1 MRLSSRLA
9 LTLALVGAPTAAQGR
24 LTVTPALQSYV
35 SVDAPVIVLTHVRLI
50 DGTGAPPRD
59 DHAVLIREG
68 MIAAVAPTSQL
79 TVPAGARVVDLTGH
93 TLTPGFVG
101 LHEHTYFRQTTRT
114 TQMTVSGPLAYLANG
129 VTTIRTAGSMF
140 PYQEL
145 NMKQAIESGS
155 LPGPRMHIT
164 GPYLNGAAGPESMN
178 RGLRS
183 PGEARRVV
191 AYWAE
196 EGATWLKLQGNLTRA
211 IAGAIVDEAHKHRM
225 KVTGH
230 LCSLSFADAAALG
243 FDAVEHG
250 FITNSAYVPGKRPD
264 VCPAENMRIQT
275 EVDVTSPAVQ
285 ASIRELAEKKVA
297 VTSTLAVY
305 ETFSP
310 GRFTLHPRAME
321 LLAPDTRAE
330 VEAEY
335 ALLGTPSQ
343 SLVVTEGL
351 LKKMMAWERDFV
363 RAGGLLGAGV
373 DPWGTGMLP
382 GFGDLRNYELL
393 VEAGFTPGEAIRIMS
408 LNGARILSED
418 AQRGSVEVGKVA
430 DLVAIRGNPATT
442 PTAIYDVVTVF
453 RSGTGFDSARMLAA
467 ARGLVGIR

>member
-1 MRLSSRLA
+1 MRILRSTTHLA
-9 LTLALVGAPTAAQGR
+9 GLFVAALLPAQGR
-24 LTVTPALQSYV
+24 LPVTTAIRPYV
-35 SVDAPVIVLTHVRLI
+35 SVDAPVVALTHVRLI
-50 DGTGAPPRD
+50 DGTGAAPREDQTILLKDGLVFAIGPTDRLVPPAD
-59 DHAVLIREG
+59 
-68 MIAAVAPTSQL
+68 
-79 TVPAGARVVDLTGH
+79 ARVLDLGGH
-93 TLTPGFVG
+93 TVIPGIVG

-145 NMKQAIESGS
+145 NMKQAIESGN

-164 GPYLNGAAGPESMN
+164 GPYLNGASGPESMN

-183 PGEARRVV
+183 PDEARRVV

-211 IAGAIVDEAHKHRM
+211 IAGAIVDEAHRHGM

-264 VCPAENMRIQT
+264 LCPPENMRVQAD
-275 EVDVTSPAVQ
+275 VDVAGADVQ
-285 ASIRELAEKKVA
+285 ASIRELAEKQVA

-305 ETFSP
+305 ETFTP

-335 ALLGTPSQ
+335 AALGTQ
-343 SLVVTEGL
+343 GLVVPERL
-351 LKKMMAWERDFV
+351 IRKMMAWERDFV
-363 RAGGLLGAGV
+363 RMGGLLGAGV
-373 DPWGTGMLP
+373 DPWGSGMLP
-382 GFGDLRNYELL
+382 GFGDLRNYEML
-393 VEAGFTPGEAIRIMS
+393 VEAGFTPGVAIQVMT
-408 LNGARILSED
+408 LNGARILGEQ
-418 AQRGSVEVGKVA
+418 ATRGSIELGKVA
-430 DLVAIRGNPATT
+430 DLAVIRGNPAAN
-442 PTAIYDVVTVF
+442 PAMIYDVVTVF
-453 RSGTGFDSARMLAA
+453 RSGVGFDSAKMLAA
-467 ARGLVGIR
+467 AKGLVGLR